1 MGTKKKYFTIKKGL
15 KLLWIAYAIFSIMI
29 VLPMV
34 DRLLCKDYAEVSK
47 YISLDDG
54 WEIEVNG
61 SVYQNI
67 SLENLQFEPVNKG
80 DRIIMQRMLPE
91 DWDIVEGV
99 LRIHI
104 RKAAVRIYIEDEP
117 VYEYGY
123 DRMLQNKTV
132 GSGLQFVNISEQYK
146 GKRLK
151 MEL

>member
-104 RKAAVRIYIEDEP
+104 RKAAVRI
-117 VYEYGY
+117 
-123 DRMLQNKTV
+123 
-132 GSGLQFVNISEQYK
+132 
-146 GKRLK
+146 
-151 MEL
+151 